1 MEVNQEGKLIPREK
15 IRGKKKVI
23 REIVERMKEHAL
35 DGTDYSGKCFISQSA
50 CMEDAREVADLV
62 EQTFPQTGRS
72 RDDQRH
78 RHGHRLPHRAG
89 HRGLFYWGD
98 PRTV

>member
-1 MEVNQEGKLIPREK
+1 M
-15 IRGKKKVI
+15 I

-62 EQTFPQTGRS
+62 EQTFPPNWTA
-72 RDDQRH
+72 
-78 RHGHRLPHRAG
+78 P
-89 HRGLFYWGD
+89 
-98 PRTV
+98 